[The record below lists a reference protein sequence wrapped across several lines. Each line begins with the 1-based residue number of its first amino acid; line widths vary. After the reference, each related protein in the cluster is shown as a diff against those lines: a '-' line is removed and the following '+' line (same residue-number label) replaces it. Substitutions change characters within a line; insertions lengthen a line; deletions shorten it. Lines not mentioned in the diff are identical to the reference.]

1 MSTTIARA
9 APGGP
14 ARPAPVIALPVGLS
28 TSIRSPL
35 RDSLR
40 RFFANRTAVLGM
52 AIVLA
57 FVLMAIGA
65 QWITP
70 YGADQQLL
78 SDRLKAP
85 SAQHLF
91 GTDDL
96 GRDVLSRVVFG
107 VRRLAR
113 VG

>member
-14 ARPAPVIALPVGLS
+14 VRHAPAVAMPVGLS

-40 RFFANRTAVLGM
+40 RFLASSTAVVGL
-52 AIVLA
+52 AIVLV

-78 SDRLKAP
+78 TDRK
-85 SAQHLF
+85 S
-91 GTDDL
+91 
-96 GRDVLSRVVFG
+96 VV
-107 VRRLAR
+107 
-113 VG
+113 